1 MPEFHHRAFCIPR
14 PRLMRGRTIMQ
25 SVIVVGAGFAGLSA
39 ARALERLA
47 VPRVIVLEAGD
58 RVGGRAHT
66 LRLPGMSL
74 ELGTTWVHGLRM
86 GDGRVNPV
94 FRAAQDAGLLTASP
108 AQTVWDEATFLQPG
122 AREAVSA
129 PEELLVV
136 ARALAAFDEAVD
148 AARADD
154 DASRSL
160 GEALD
165 GARSSLAARL
175 EGADP
180 RLADRVWAWRER
192 LQRAM
197 DGTASSHDVPAAAI
211 ARYAAAVDGE
221 VNVPIPAGFASLAA
235 AMADGLDVRFGQ
247 RVEHIDWG
255 GSSGVRLRT
264 ASGDAWEAE
273 AVVVTCSLGVLQ
285 ASGIGC
291 GIGMIV
297 SHFATH

>member
-1 MPEFHHRAFCIPR
+1 MP
-14 PRLMRGRTIMQ
+14 GRHVMQ
-25 SVIVVGAGFAGLSA
+25 SVIVVGAGLAGLSA

-47 VPRVIVLEAGD
+47 VPRVVVLEAGD

-66 LRLPGMSL
+66 LRLPEMSL

-86 GDGRVNPV
+86 GDGPVNPV
-94 FRAAQDAGLLTASP
+94 FKAAQDAGLLTASP
-108 AQTVWDEATFLQPG
+108 TQTVWDEATFLQPG
-122 AREAVSA
+122 SREAVSA
-129 PEELLVV
+129 PGELLVV

-154 DASRSL
+154 DPSRSL
-160 GEALD
+160 GEALG
-165 GARSSLAARL
+165 GAKSSLAARL
-175 EGADP
+175 EGADSG
-180 RLADRVWAWRER
+180 LADRVWEWRER

-197 DGTASSHDVPAAAI
+197 DGTVSSHDVSAAAI
-211 ARYAAAVDGE
+211 ARYAAAVDAE

-264 ASGDAWEAE
+264 ASGDAWDAE

-285 ASGIGC
+285 ASGIG
-291 GIGMIV
+291 
-297 SHFATH
+297 